1 MAFVCGFFNSIN
13 KDRLYNAEDMNNP
26 YKRIVS
32 NGVFARPYA
41 ESSTDFQVLAGGSM
55 NVTVSIGD
63 GIFKDKWAQLTA
75 PLILTLPTANSLLP
89 RYDSIVVKIDETD
102 SVRAGSIYV
111 KSGDYATD
119 PVPPSLEDTEL
130 IKEYRL
136 ANILVEANAEEIGQ
150 DKIEDTRPSAD
161 CGWITNLLWKSDI
174 TATYKQWEAQFQA
187 WLEERKREAEII
199 KGDIDFYKQ
208 IYTTTE
214 DDEQDITTT
223 LTINQYDSTYDL
235 IEVVVSGLI
244 LAEGTEYTFNNTAR
258 VFTFAKPL
266 DKGTTIQFIS
276 WHKNKKEE

>member
-1 MAFVCGFFNSIN
+1 
-13 KDRLYNAEDMNNP
+13 
-26 YKRIVS
+26 
-32 NGVFARPYA
+32 
-41 ESSTDFQVLAGGSM
+41 M

-75 PLILTLPTANSLLP
+75 PLILTLPTANTLLP

-111 KSGDYATD
+111 KSGEYATD
-119 PVPPSLEDTEL
+119 PVPPSLEDSDL
-130 IKEYRL
+130 IKEHRL
-136 ANILVEANAEEIGQ
+136 ANILVEANATEIGQ

-174 TATYKQWEAQFQA
+174 SATYKQWQAQFDT
-187 WLEERKREAEII
+187 WFEEVKRKAEII

-208 IYTTTE
+208 VYTTTE
-214 DDEQDITTT
+214 DEEQDITTT
-223 LTINQYDSTYDL
+223 LTELQYDPNYDL
-235 IEVVVSGLI
+235 LQVIVSGLI
-244 LAEGTEYTFNNTAR
+244 LVENQEYTFNSTTR